1 MLSERVRKLKRVFVD
16 LYDQGFS
23 PEEIAKECN
32 VHVSTVY
39 KYMPEIAKE
48 AGRPV
53 RDFRREYKP
62 HLTYDRQFEPVAEI
76 DVEQYMRKFEELKKS
91 AEELSSLI
99 SQHIMELEK
108 LEKEDT
114 V

>member
-1 MLSERVRKLKRVFVD
+1 MLSERVRRMMEAFVD

-23 PEEIAKECN
+23 IKEIAKKFGL
-32 VHVSTVY
+32 HWRTVY
-39 KYMPEIAKE
+39 KYIPEIAKK

-53 RDFRREYKP
+53 SDFRRDYKP
-62 HLTYDRQFEPVAEI
+62 HLTYDHQFEPVAEI

-99 SQHIMELEK
+99 SRDIRELEK
-108 LEKEDT
+108 EIVL
-114 V
+114 